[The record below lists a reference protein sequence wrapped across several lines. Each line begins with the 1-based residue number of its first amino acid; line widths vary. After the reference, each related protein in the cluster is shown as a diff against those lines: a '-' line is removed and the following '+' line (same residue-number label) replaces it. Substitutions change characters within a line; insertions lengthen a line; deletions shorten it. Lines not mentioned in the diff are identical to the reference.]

1 MPPASSPPSDAGGL
15 PVRGHPIQ
23 VVARR
28 TGLSAD
34 VIRAWE
40 KRHAV
45 VAPVRS
51 VNGRRLYSD
60 ADVERLRLIAQAT
73 HTGRTVGQVAG
84 LPADELASLVSQES
98 EPPAPAGA
106 PQPPPSPPALEH
118 LRACLDALARFD
130 AGGLDAVLRRAAV
143 ALSAETF
150 LDALVVR
157 LWERVGDGVRR
168 GTLRPSHRHLAQ
180 SALRRVLDRLVEAAT
195 LPDAGPH
202 LIVATP
208 PGQSQELGALLAA
221 AAAAAAGWR
230 VVYLGPGLPAE
241 DIAEATAQAR
251 ARAVAVSLGA
261 TPNDRIVPHELRRLR
276 TLLPRDVAI
285 VIEGAAAEAHRGV
298 IREIGASVLR
308 DVPTLLRRLRALR
321 EETVGRTP
329 RETGARPMRPESP
342 RISAHRRAARAAR
355 PARATRATLHTED
368 PAR

>member
-1 MPPASSPPSDAGGL
+1 MPPPTPHPSDPGGH

-51 VNGRRLYSD
+51 ESGRRLYSD

-73 HTGRTVGQVAG
+73 HTGRTVGQVAA
-84 LPADELASLVSQES
+84 LPPEELASLVRQES
-98 EPPAPAGA
+98 EPPPAAGSPA
-106 PQPPPSPPALEH
+106 PPPTPPALEH

-130 AGGLDAVLRRAAV
+130 AAGLEAALRRATI
-143 ALSAETF
+143 ALSAEAF

-157 LWERVGDGVRR
+157 LWERVADGVRR
-168 GTLRPSHRHLAQ
+168 GTLRPSHQHLAQ
-180 SALRRVLDRLVEAAT
+180 SVLRRVLDRLTEAAT
-195 LPDAGPH
+195 LPDAGPQ

-208 PGQSQELGALLAA
+208 PGQAQELGALLAA
-221 AAAAAAGWR
+221 AAAAAEGWR
-230 VVYLGPGLPAE
+230 VMYLGPGLPAE
-241 DIAEATAQAR
+241 DIAEAAAHAR
-251 ARAVAVSLGA
+251 ARAVTVSLGA

-285 VIEGAAAEAHRGV
+285 VVEGAAAETHRGV

-308 DVPTLLRRLRALR
+308 DVPTLLLRLRALR
-321 EETVGRTP
+321 EEAVRRDAHETVAHP
-329 RETGARPMRPESP
+329 RSESP
-342 RISAHRRAARAAR
+342 RISAISAHRRAARAAR
-355 PARATRATLHTED
+355 AARFTTRSED
-368 PAR
+368 PVR

>member
-1 MPPASSPPSDAGGL
+1 MPPPTPHPSDPGGH

-51 VNGRRLYSD
+51 ESGRRLYSD

-73 HTGRTVGQVAG
+73 HTGRTVGQVAA
-84 LPADELASLVSQES
+84 LPPEELASLVRQES
-98 EPPAPAGA
+98 EPLPVAGSPAPR
-106 PQPPPSPPALEH
+106 PPALEH

-130 AGGLDAVLRRAAV
+130 AAGLEAALRRATI
-143 ALSAETF
+143 ALSAEAF

-157 LWERVGDGVRR
+157 LWERVADGVRR
-168 GTLRPSHRHLAQ
+168 GTLRPSHQHLAQ
-180 SALRRVLDRLVEAAT
+180 SVLRRVLDRLTEAAT
-195 LPDAGPH
+195 LPDAGPQ

-208 PGQSQELGALLAA
+208 PGQAQELGALLAA
-221 AAAAAAGWR
+221 AAAAAEGWR
-230 VVYLGPGLPAE
+230 VMYLGPGLPAE
-241 DIAEATAQAR
+241 DIAEAAAHAR
-251 ARAVAVSLGA
+251 ARAVTVSLGA

-285 VIEGAAAEAHRGV
+285 VVEGAAAETHRGV

-308 DVPTLLRRLRALR
+308 DVPTLLLRLRALR
-321 EETVGRTP
+321 EEAVRRDA
-329 RETGARPMRPESP
+329 RETVAHPTRSESP
-342 RISAHRRAARAAR
+342 RISAISAHRRAARAAGA
-355 PARATRATLHTED
+355 ARFTARSED
-368 PAR
+368 PVR